1 VNIALVNELT
11 QLCDRLGT
19 NVWEVVD
26 AASTKPFGFIRFD
39 PGRGGHCL
47 GVDQFYLE
55 FKVREH
61 DFYRR
66 SSS

>member
-1 VNIALVNELT
+1 MENIFQSVNIALVNELT

-19 NVWEVVD
+19 NVWGVVD
-26 AASTKPFGFIRFD
+26 AASTKPFGFIR
-39 PGRGGHCL
+39 
-47 GVDQFYLE
+47 DQFYLE